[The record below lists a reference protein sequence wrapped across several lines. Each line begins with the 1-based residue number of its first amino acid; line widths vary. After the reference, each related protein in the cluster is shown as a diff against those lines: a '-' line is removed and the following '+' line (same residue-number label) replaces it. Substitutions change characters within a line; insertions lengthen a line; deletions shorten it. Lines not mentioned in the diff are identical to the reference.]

1 MAREYK
7 EAIYMGVA
15 PVTHINATNVYMADG
30 STLQEQADKKFEL
43 IEEITLTEDTTI
55 IERSTTPDNKAYD
68 FKKIILSY
76 TRDTTAA
83 STDTFYV
90 NNYIAPFGISSRSTA
105 LASGFIYTSIMD
117 CSNGVFYGL
126 TPATY
131 SRPVNMSID
140 VLNNSGNGDLVDS
153 ITYFKMV
160 ATQDTFKT
168 NMKIKIYGLWK

>member
-1 MAREYK
+1 MADKRNRTPFYGAVPTSK
-7 EAIYMGVA
+7 L
-15 PVTHINATNVYMADG
+15 NADHVFMADG

-83 STDTFYV
+83 STDTFYI
-90 NNYIAPFGISSRSTA
+90 NDYIAPFGISSRSTA
-105 LASGFIYTSIMD
+105 LASGFIYTCIMD

-131 SRPVNMSID
+131 SRPINMSID

-153 ITYFKMV
+153 ITHFKIV